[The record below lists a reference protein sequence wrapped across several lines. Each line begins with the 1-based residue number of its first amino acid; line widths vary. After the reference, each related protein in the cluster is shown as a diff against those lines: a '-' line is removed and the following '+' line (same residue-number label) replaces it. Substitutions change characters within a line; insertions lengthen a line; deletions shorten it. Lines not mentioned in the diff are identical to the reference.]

1 MNTNEKYI
9 GLLQDYKNALKNF
22 GNSLQ
27 IITLQF
33 NEIIVDTIK
42 SGQIQKFEMTTEL
55 AWKSG
60 KLFIELNFGEEILTP
75 KSVYKKL
82 FLLEL
87 VDESLY
93 LQLMKTV
100 DDRNKLSHVYKEKMF
115 VSIHKNLDIHYQSL
129 QQLFNKLNAA

>member
-9 GLLQDYKNALKNF
+9 DLLQDYKNALKNF

-33 NEIIVDTIK
+33 NETVVDTIK
-42 SGQIQKFEMTTEL
+42 SGQIQKFEMTTKL

-115 VSIHKNLDIHYQSL
+115 VNIHKNLDIHYQSL

>member
-1 MNTNEKYI
+1 LNTQEKYI
-9 GLLQDYKNALKNF
+9 DLLQDYKNALKNF

-33 NEIIVDTIK
+33 DETVVDTIK
-42 SGQIQKFEMTTEL
+42 SGRIQKFEKTTEL
-55 AWKSG
+55 AWKCG
-60 KLFIELNFGEEILTP
+60 KLFIELNFGENILTP

-87 VDESLY
+87 IDENLY

-100 DDRNKLSHVYKEKMF
+100 DDRNMLSHVYKEKMF
-115 VSIHKNLDIHYQSL
+115 VSIHKNLDIHCQSL

>member
-9 GLLQDYKNALKNF
+9 DLLQDYKNALKNF

-42 SGQIQKFEMTTEL
+42 SGQIQKFEMATEL

-82 FLLEL
+82 F
-87 VDESLY
+87 Y
-93 LQLMKTV
+93 
-100 DDRNKLSHVYKEKMF
+100 
-115 VSIHKNLDIHYQSL
+115 
-129 QQLFNKLNAA
+129 